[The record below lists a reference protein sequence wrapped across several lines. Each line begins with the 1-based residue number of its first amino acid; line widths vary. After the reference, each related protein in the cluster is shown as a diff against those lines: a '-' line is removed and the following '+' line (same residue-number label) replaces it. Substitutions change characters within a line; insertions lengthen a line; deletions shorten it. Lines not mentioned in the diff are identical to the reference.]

1 MASFVSRRSSMLTL
15 RCIHLA
21 QFWCLFWRNLA
32 LEWLQIDALDSAQL
46 VDMILCTWYDVTN
59 SGYLP
64 TRTISLIVLQTE
76 GWEIASVIWLQLG
89 DSLGCFQPNF
99 GQVFGANTWLGS
111 ILWYRDLYTI
121 WSHGSLHSVIRIA
134 ILLDTVTWLWVTLI
148 QFGHTDLG
156 CKTRLFGC
164 NFDSLDTFLMLWHQV
179 AFILLFAS
187 TIHSPN

>member
-1 MASFVSRRSSMLTL
+1 MLV
-15 RCIHLA
+15 LA
-21 QFWCLFWRNLA
+21 QFGAWMTSNW
-32 LEWLQIDALDSAQL
+32 
-46 VDMILCTWYDVTN
+46 CTWFGATCWLDLVHLIWRFDVPN

-64 TRTISLIVLQTE
+64 TRTISLIVLQTV

-134 ILLDTVTWLWVTLI
+134 ILLDTLTWLWVTLI
-148 QFGHTDLG
+148 QFGHTDLE

-164 NFDSLDTFLMLWHQV
+164 NFDSLDTFFNVMASGGLYS
-179 AFILLFAS
+179 FIYNS
-187 TIHSPN
+187 QS